1 MVMAMKNISLQN
13 TPTNSQADK
22 YELLY
27 PLLTSILFE
36 VKELSK
42 KKQDEPLNKLK
53 VGMINKILTQIKNDV
68 LSEDPSLEFL
78 DLLDSETLPTNSDA
92 VLTIAQYD
100 AAMKQFKAKHY
111 GYDEHSKRRWFTKE
125 HPGIRHE

>member
-1 MVMAMKNISLQN
+1 MSTKKPASQN
-13 TPTNSQADK
+13 LPTEIQTDK
-22 YELLY
+22 YELLH

-53 VGMINKILTQIKNDV
+53 VGMINNILSRIKAGV
-68 LSEDPSLEFL
+68 LSDDPSCEFL

-92 VLTIAQYD
+92 VLIIAQYD
-100 AAMKQFKAKHY
+100 GAMKQFHQRHF
-111 GYDEHSKRRWFTKE
+111 GWDGSHHRWFTKE
-125 HPGIRHE
+125 NPGFKE